1 MTYSSLIRLPEV
13 LKRTGFSRPWV
24 YKLLKQ
30 KRFPPPIKIGGRAIA
45 FVESEVNDW
54 MNSKLHIHG
63 EISNECAGAL
73 FGMYSL

>member
-54 MNSKLHIHG
+54 IDQ
-63 EISNECAGAL
+63 
-73 FGMYSL
+73 

>member
-30 KRFPPPIKIGGRAIA
+30 KRFPPPIKIGGWAIA

-54 MNSKLHIHG
+54 IDQQIANSRENKQ
-63 EISNECAGAL
+63 
-73 FGMYSL
+73 